1 MMTESAVE
9 SAADV
14 FLDVKPS
21 ISVLF
26 VDDEPAFLAVVK
38 RGLELVGSL
47 CVETASSADEAI
59 EKMEEKKY
67 DVVVS
72 DHLMPGKDGIQ
83 FLKELR
89 VGGKDIPFLLLTG
102 EGLEDVAIKALQ
114 SDAVHFFS
122 KLGLLETGYGEL
134 ADRIFEAAGAR
145 RGEALS
151 IRPVG
156 KERGIFANAY
166 DSLAFLIHKRRMRWS
181 EALIFASIF
190 SYVAAAATTL
200 MGYPS
205 QDPGIFPSS
214 LQIAFYLTMPLLL
227 ALSRSYRPLRVVLA
241 GVYGVVAMLS
251 FSGVQRWVNYSG
263 DSSLLGPAMS
273 VWDLSLAVALLDD

>member
-9 SAADV
+9 SAADAS
-14 FLDVKPS
+14 LDAKPS
-21 ISVLF
+21 ISVLL

-38 RGLELVGSL
+38 RGLEFVGSL

-59 EKMEEKKY
+59 KKMEEKEY

-83 FLKELR
+83 FLKKLR
-89 VGGKDIPFLLLTG
+89 VGGRDVPFLLLTG
-102 EGLEDVAIKALQ
+102 EGLEEVAIKALQ
-114 SDAVHFFS
+114 SDAVHIFS

-134 ADRIFEAAGAR
+134 ADRIFEAAGAG
-145 RGEALS
+145 RGEASS
-151 IRPVG
+151 IWPVG
-156 KERGIFANAY
+156 KGRGIFANAY
-166 DSLAFLIHKRRMRWS
+166 DSLAFLIHKQRMRWS

-205 QDPGIFPSS
+205 QDPGLYSSS

-251 FSGVQRWVNYSG
+251 FSGVQRWVNYNG